1 MARAERPANRNDHDL
16 MSDTIF
22 ALSSGAP
29 PAAIAIVR
37 ISGPDA
43 HRIVGGLCR
52 QPLPSARTAAL
63 RALRQP
69 DGMLIDRAL
78 VMWFAAPA
86 TATGENMA
94 ELHCHGGRAVVA
106 AVERALEGLGCRK
119 AEAGEFTRRAFRNG
133 RMDLAEAEGLA
144 DLLAAETELQRAA
157 AIGLAEG
164 RFSAQVEGWR
174 QHVLRLS
181 ALVEAALDFADD
193 DDTADLPATFRDEVA
208 YLAADLAEWLNRP
221 RSDRLK
227 EGVRVVIAGPP
238 NSGKSTLFN
247 ALVEDE
253 AAITSPEAGTTRDAL
268 ERHVA
273 IKGVPFTFIDTAGL
287 RDEGAG
293 SIEAVGIGRARQH
306 IDRADLVLWLG
317 PEGEGPSTA
326 LEIETRI
333 DAPAGLR
340 KRSPD
345 HRVSGRTGEG
355 VDQLK
360 LAIAD
365 KAKTFLPK
373 AGQVALNDRQAL
385 LLAQARA
392 ALLQIPTALDDLV
405 IAEHLRQTRLA
416 FDAMLGRTA
425 TEDMLDALFSRF
437 CIGK

>member
-1 MARAERPANRNDHDL
+1 

-29 PAAIAIVR
+29 PAAIAIIR

-43 HRIVGGLCR
+43 HRVVGDLCR
-52 QPLPSARTAAL
+52 QPLPNPRTAAL
-63 RALRQP
+63 RALRSP
-69 DGMLIDRAL
+69 DGVIIDRAL
-78 VMWFAAPA
+78 VMRFAAPA
-86 TATGENMA
+86 TATGENMV

-106 AVERALEGLGCRK
+106 AVERALERLGCRR

-157 AIGLAEG
+157 AISLTEG
-164 RFSAQVEGWR
+164 RFSAQVEEWR
-174 QHVLRLS
+174 QHILRLS

-193 DDTADLPATFRDEVA
+193 DDAAHLPPSFRKEVA
-208 YLAADLAEWLNRP
+208 ALAADLAEWLSRP

-268 ERHVA
+268 ERNVA
-273 IKGVPFTFIDTAGL
+273 IRGVPFTFIDTAGL

-293 SIEAVGIGRARQH
+293 SIEAIGIGRARRH

-317 PEGEGPSTA
+317 PEGEGPTKA

-333 DAPAGLR
+333 DAPADLR

-360 LAIAD
+360 LAIAE
-365 KAKTFLPK
+365 KARTILPS
-373 AGQVALNDRQAL
+373 AGQVALNNRQAM
-385 LLAQARA
+385 LLAEAQA
-392 ALLQIPTALDDLV
+392 ALSQIVTAQDDLV
-405 IAEHLRQTRLA
+405 IAEHLRQTRVA
-416 FDAMLGRTA
+416 FDAVLGRTA
-425 TEDMLDALFSRF
+425 TEDMLDALFGRF